1 MQIAMTGSLHSTN
14 AFFARNF
21 SPKREIKNENFEKEV
36 IFEGFQ
42 SPEVRGGVGIIN
54 K

>member
-1 MQIAMTGSLHSTN
+1 MTHPLHPPML
-14 AFFARNF
+14 FFLTQNF

-36 IFEGFQ
+36 IFGGFQ
-42 SPEVRGGVGIIN
+42 YPEVRGGVGKIN